1 VVELRHLRA
10 FLAVVDDGSFTAA
23 ARRLGV
29 AQSAVSQLLRT
40 LEDHL
45 GVLLLNRTTR
55 SVALTPAGEQFAD
68 RLRPALAAVDG
79 ALAHVRAI
87 ATPGLLRVG
96 FKAGGVGPLL
106 TEVLHAYSAAH
117 PTVQVQLT
125 RMDWTDDLTALRL
138 GSLDVVLARPPLDAR
153 GLHAREL
160 LSDQRVVGLPTW
172 HTLARQT
179 EVTLADLADEPVI
192 TGAGA
197 PAELNDFWTVNPRPD
212 GRAPRLGPA
221 VRNNDEMLVHVG
233 LGHGVCIAAATVADH
248 HHGSDVVF
256 RPITDLPPFPLLLLT
271 SAGRQRDDV
280 DAFAALSIAVAQE
293 QAARRSARP
302 ARASDGGAGTV
313 APDRADS
320 CPE

>member
-10 FLAVVDDGSFTAA
+10 FLAVVDGGSFTAA

-40 LEDHL
+40 LEDDL
-45 GVLLLNRTTR
+45 GVLLLTRTTR
-55 SVALTPAGEQFAD
+55 SVALTPAGEQFVD
-68 RLRPALAAVDG
+68 RLRPALDAVDG

-117 PTVQVQLT
+117 PTVQVELT

-172 HTLARQT
+172 HALAKQT
-179 EVTLADLADEPVI
+179 EVTLADLADEPVV

-271 SAGRQRDDV
+271 SVGRQRADV

-293 QAARRSARP
+293 QAARRSAQP
-302 ARASDGGAGTV
+302 ADASAHSQGG
-313 APDRADS
+313 
-320 CPE
+320 

>member
-1 VVELRHLRA
+1 MRA
-10 FLAVVDDGSFTAA
+10 FLAVVDGGSFTAA

-40 LEDHL
+40 LEDDL
-45 GVLLLNRTTR
+45 GAQLLTRTTR
-55 SVALTPAGEQFAD
+55 SVALTPAGEQFVN

-79 ALAHVRAI
+79 ALAHVRAV

-125 RMDWTDDLTALRL
+125 RLDWTDDLTALRL
-138 GSLDVVLARPPLDAR
+138 GSLDVVLARPPLDTR

-160 LSDQRVVGLPTW
+160 LCDQRVVGLPTW
-172 HTLARQT
+172 HALAKQS

-248 HHGSDVVF
+248 HHSADVVF
-256 RPITDLPPFPLLLLT
+256 RPITDLPPLPLLLLT
-271 SAGRQRDDV
+271 PAGRQRDDI
-280 DAFAALSIAVAQE
+280 DAFTALSIAVAQE
-293 QAARRSARP
+293 QTARRP
-302 ARASDGGAGTV
+302 A
-313 APDRADS
+313 
-320 CPE
+320 